1 MKYKWIRVSP
11 GHCKLVESTDPRP
24 EVKLKSRTLPNAS
37 SIYTKFTPDWKR
49 YEEAMHKGTPDQQ
62 AEAADKFTAERDH
75 ALKVDVSARHWEEG
89 RKESWAK
96 DKPQW
101 RKEMMKKG
109 EI

>member
-1 MKYKWIRVSP
+1 MKYKWVQDSP
-11 GHCKLVESTDPRP
+11 GCYKLVDRTDPRP
-24 EVKLKSRTLPNAS
+24 AVKLPDRGLAQS
-37 SIYTKFTPDWKR
+37 SNIHVKYTPDWKK
-49 YEEAMHKGTPDQQ
+49 YEEGMHKGTPDQQ

-75 ALKVDVSARHWEEG
+75 QLKVDKSARRWEES

-101 RKEMMKKG
+101 RKEMTRRG